1 MSQKKVAIAT
11 LHRERNYGSFLQAYA
26 LKKFIDGIG
35 GYNSEVLRIYPAQD
49 SSVGSRLHRALAEG
63 GVKLAV
69 SRFVKK
75 IQSKYFYD
83 RNVRLRN
90 TILGAAADNIAG
102 EEMYGNVSELAGA
115 NNLYDIFVA
124 GSDQIWG
131 DSGSDLNAISMYY
144 LKGINKPK
152 ISYAPSIGGG
162 ANFDRSLVSHIIPLL
177 NEFKHISVRESEGKK
192 FLQEILG
199 GGKPVYQA
207 IDPTLLIPAEE
218 WGYGL
223 KKENESFKYKNE
235 KYIFVYLLGSSNE
248 HRRFIKKF
256 ARAKNLKIISFP
268 YLQSRSK
275 ADARFAD
282 INIYDAS
289 PNQCLLY
296 IKNAEYVFTD
306 SFHCTVFSGLFHKEF
321 YVFKKQNH
329 GSSVF
334 ENQFARLEDLLEL
347 FASRSRYIPRLDIN
361 MAELDKIATDWSLLD
376 AKLSTRREECREWL
390 QAALESAAND
400 KNPEEPES

>member
-1 MSQKKVAIAT
+1 MKEKKVAIAT
-11 LHRERNYGSFLQAYA
+11 LHRERNYGSFFQAYA
-26 LKKFIDGIG
+26 LKKFLDGSG
-35 GYNSEVLRIYPAQD
+35 CHAEVLRIYPAQD
-49 SSVGSRLHRALAEG
+49 SSAGSRLRRALAEG

-102 EEMYGNVSELAGA
+102 SEIYGSSGDYARA
-115 NNLYDIFVA
+115 NELYDIFIA

-131 DSGSDLNAISMYY
+131 DSGRDLDSVYMYY
-144 LKGINKPK
+144 LKGVTKPK

-162 ANFDRSLVSHIIPLL
+162 ANFDRELTGHIVPLL
-177 NEFKHISVRESEGKK
+177 NEFKHLSVRESEGVK
-192 FLQEILG
+192 FLREILD
-199 GGKPVYQA
+199 GKPVYHA

-218 WGYGL
+218 WEDGL

-235 KYIFVYLLGSSNE
+235 KYIFVYLLGSSSE
-248 HRRFIKKF
+248 HRRFTKNF

-282 INIYDAS
+282 INVYDAS

-334 ENQFARLEDLLEL
+334 ENQFARLEDLLDL
-347 FASRSRYIPRLDIN
+347 FASRSRYIPRFDIN
-361 MAELDKIATDWSLLD
+361 PAELDKIATDWSLLD
-376 AKLSTRREECREWL
+376 TKLSVRREECREWL
-390 QAALESAAND
+390 KSALESARNL
-400 KNPEEPES
+400 KPG